1 VTSGNQ
7 KKVLFLFCLGLCL
20 SDTDDAPFFSF
31 ESEPW
36 SLLPKTEMR
45 PVNAD
50 YAKEVV
56 RRSRVLHRRSMP
68 CPLNWPKSQ
77 KIEWLQANPLQ
88 DYIDIFFLRGEVLR
102 LKEILERSLTEEQ
115 HQRELLGLGGVSR
128 GGNWRGC
135 VQYLRVIMCLTQDNI
150 KLAFLRRADTQSRQ
164 ELDARNSENR

>member
-1 VTSGNQ
+1 MTSGNQ

-56 RRSRVLHRRSMP
+56 RRSRVLQIRPTPR
-68 CPLNWPKSQ
+68 PLNWPKSQ

-102 LKEILERSLTEEQ
+102 LKETLERSLTEEQ

-128 GGNWRGC
+128 GGNWRGY
-135 VQYLRVIMCLTQDNI
+135 VPYLRVIMCLTQDNI

-164 ELDARNSENR
+164 ELDARNPENR